1 MEPANRFTYERIY
14 VEDNMSQDL
23 VIQIFRDCLK
33 TALLVAAP
41 ALIAAI
47 IVGLAVSIFQAA
59 TQIHEMSLSFVPK
72 ALAII
77 GCLVFLSPWMMNML
91 VSFTTGI
98 ISNIPVYVR

>member
-1 MEPANRFTYERIY
+1 
-14 VEDNMSQDL
+14 
-23 VIQIFRDCLK
+23 LK

-41 ALIAAI
+41 VLLGAI

-72 ALAII
+72 ALII
-77 GCLVFLSPWMMNML
+77 VGSLIVLSPWMLNVLM
-91 VSFTTGI
+91 SFTTNL